1 MKLLFSITMALTLKR
16 RKLSF
21 SVLLSLKYFM
31 VEKARNV
38 ALKVKNVV
46 DSFLTIFFFSFTVFW
61 IAAGLLYSTNTSN
74 TISHLTYAPLYLS
87 LNHDLYSLESAQM
100 ILR

>member
-1 MKLLFSITMALTLKR
+1 MALTLKR

-74 TISHLTYAPLYLS
+74 TISHLTNMHHFIFLS
-87 LNHDLYSLESAQM
+87 IMTY
-100 ILR
+100 ILSSQLK